1 MVALAIGHHHPT
13 LFPSDGE
20 LFKASRVRRGKAR
33 MAKVYVGNLA
43 GSVTSVDLVAL
54 FARAGQVRGALAV
67 SDKAG
72 VCRGFGFVE
81 MADAEDAV
89 MAISLLNNTELNGQ
103 KIQIDRGSL
112 GGAVANGAKHSARRK
127 APAASN

>member
-1 MVALAIGHHHPT
+1 
-13 LFPSDGE
+13 
-20 LFKASRVRRGKAR
+20 

-43 GSVTSVDLVAL
+43 GSVTSVDLVTL

-72 VCRGFGFVE
+72 ICRGFGFVE

-89 MAISLLNNTELNGQ
+89 MAISLLNNTELNGR

-112 GGAVANGAKHSARRK
+112 GGAVANGAKHTARRK

>member
-1 MVALAIGHHHPT
+1 
-13 LFPSDGE
+13 
-20 LFKASRVRRGKAR
+20 

-43 GSVTSVDLVAL
+43 GSVTSVDLVA
-54 FARAGQVRGALAV
+54 FFGRAGQVRGALAV

-89 MAISLLNNTELNGQ
+89 LAISLLNNTELNGQ

-127 APAASN
+127 APTVAN